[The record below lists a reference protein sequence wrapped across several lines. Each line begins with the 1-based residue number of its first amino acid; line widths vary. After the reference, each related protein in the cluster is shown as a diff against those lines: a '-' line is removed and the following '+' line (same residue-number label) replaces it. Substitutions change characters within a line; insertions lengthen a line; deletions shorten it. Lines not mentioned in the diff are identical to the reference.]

1 MPIINDI
8 LVTFV
13 FCLQFEHR
21 IPGCTIEFVCFV
33 FKLCK
38 DCNYISRL
46 QTILCKDCDY
56 ISGWQ
61 TILCK
66 VCTYISRWQ
75 TILRKVCNYISRLQT
90 ILCKVCNYI
99 SRCQTILCKVCDY
112 ISRLQTILN
121 LLLPFSGL
129 LPCLRTEAINSPTG
143 YQIKETFIIVFLGG
157 TWGDVGGMG
166 HASHLAQIYG
176 SSALEVFS
184 GLVISQLMFAGV
196 EDEPSLFP
204 SLQ

>member
-46 QTILCKDCDY
+46 QTILCKDC
-56 ISGWQ
+56 
-61 TILCK
+61 
-66 VCTYISRWQ
+66 
-75 TILRKVCNYISRLQT
+75 N
-90 ILCKVCNYI
+90 
-99 SRCQTILCKVCDY
+99 Y

-121 LLLPFSGL
+121 LLLPLSGL
-129 LPCLRTEAINSPTG
+129 LPCLSTEAINSPTG

-166 HASHLAQIYG
+166 HASHLQTKY
-176 SSALEVFS
+176 FC
-184 GLVISQLMFAGV
+184 
-196 EDEPSLFP
+196 
-204 SLQ
+204 